1 MVGLISSR
9 TAEPLYEENHAM
21 AGLDS
26 NSLDA
31 STACAARGKS
41 RRWLGLLIA
50 AAVTGAL
57 QPAEAADLAMEE
69 RIAALVPS
77 LETYIADGMKAFD
90 NPGLAIGI
98 VAGDKLVY
106 AKGFGLRKKGGEPV
120 DTRTAFQIGST
131 TKAFLATTMAIAVDR
146 GRFKWDDRVVDL
158 DPDFQLKD
166 AWVTHEFRMFD
177 IIAQRSGMPP
187 YANDLFGIFGFDE
200 TALIRSLR
208 HVEPVSSFR
217 SSFAYTNITHF
228 EAGRILARA
237 ADAPDWFAVLRA
249 DLFEPLGMTESSYT
263 AAAIEAAPNH
273 AVGHRWTPAGTVEVP
288 FTQLFPY
295 DFRGAGAINSTIED
309 MARWLRL
316 QLGGGTF
323 EGQRIVSPEN
333 LAATRMA
340 RVAMSDKAAYA
351 MGWVV
356 LSTPNG
362 NVVWHNG
369 GTTSFGAYVGLQ
381 LDKDVGVVV
390 LTNEVNVGFPDA
402 IGMWTFDR
410 VLGNPDV
417 DYVAARLKLATAE
430 AERIEKLFAKPA
442 SPRPFPPIGPLV
454 GAYAHPGFGKVTVR
468 QGADAL
474 LMELTSGAVLKLDP
488 WDGDVFTAT
497 LVPGGPFAA
506 VAANQGNSQPIAFV
520 QFQIGSDGKLTVL
533 RLSTDDGQS
542 YEFRRE

>member
-1 MVGLISSR
+1 MRLR
-9 TAEPLYEENHAM
+9 TVRTVDLREKENPL

-26 NSLDA
+26 NS
-31 STACAARGKS
+31 SEVSVVRIARGRS
-41 RRWLGLLIA
+41 RTLLGLLIA
-50 AAVTGAL
+50 AAITGAV
-57 QPAEAADLAMEE
+57 QTADAADPAMEE
-69 RIAALVPS
+69 RIAALVPR
-77 LETYIADGMKAFD
+77 LETYIAEGMKAFD

-98 VAGDKLVY
+98 VAGDRLVY
-106 AKGFGLRKKGGEPV
+106 AKGFGLRKKDGEPV
-120 DTRTAFQIGST
+120 DTRTVFQIGST

-146 GRFKWDDRVVDL
+146 GQFKWDDRVVDL

-166 AWVTHEFRMFD
+166 AWVTRELRMFD

-187 YANDLFGIFGFDE
+187 YANDLFGILGFDE
-200 TALIRSLR
+200 AALIRSLR

-217 SSFAYTNITHF
+217 STFAYTNITHF
-228 EAGRILARA
+228 EAGRILAKV

-249 DLFEPLGMTESSYT
+249 DIFEPLGMTESSYT
-263 AAAIEAAPNH
+263 AAAIEAAANH

-295 DFRGAGAINSTIED
+295 DFRGAGAINSTVED

-323 EGQRIVSPEN
+323 EGKRIVSPEN

-381 LDKDVGVVV
+381 LDKNVGVVV

-410 VLGNPDV
+410 LLGNPDV
-417 DYVAARLKLATAE
+417 DFVAERLKRATAE
-430 AERIEKLFAKPA
+430 AERIEKLFARPT
-442 SPRPFPPIGPLV
+442 SPRPFPPLGPLV
-454 GAYAHPGFGKVTVR
+454 GAFTHPAFGKVTVT
-468 QGADAL
+468 QEADAL
-474 LMELTSGAVLKLDP
+474 RMQLASGAVLKPDP

-497 LVPGGPFAA
+497 LVPDGPFAA
-506 VAANQGNSQPIAFV
+506 IVANQGDLQPIAFV
-520 QFQIGSDGKLTVL
+520 QFQVGSDGTLAVL
-533 RLSTDDGQS
+533 KLSTDDGQS